1 MSAKPAGAGSK
12 PGAAKSRP
20 GRPADARPRSAGHDE
35 NWPAGRPLP
44 NVVGV
49 AVGLAALGAA
59 VGVFSAFGH
68 AQRVGNVTIG
78 VPLTLAAQGG
88 LVVAAGVLSRSRI
101 AAGMPALGWMIS
113 VLIFAQPRSEGD
125 LVIPA
130 DAPGVSYLLV
140 GLVVL
145 AGLIALPFHRFG
157 AQPDTAGRGSKKA
170 RPAGRGAIP

>member
-1 MSAKPAGAGSK
+1 MSAKPAAAGSK
-12 PGAAKSRP
+12 PAAAKSRS
-20 GRPADARPRSAGHDE
+20 GRPADARPQSAGHAE

-44 NVVGV
+44 NVVGLAV
-49 AVGLAALGAA
+49 ALAALGLA

-68 AQRVGNVTIG
+68 AQRVGNVTVG

-88 LVVAAGVLSRSRI
+88 LVVAAGVLMSSRI

-130 DAPGVSYLLV
+130 DGPGVSYLV
-140 GLVVL
+140 AGLVVL
-145 AGLIALPFHRFG
+145 AGLIALPFQRFG
-157 AQPDTAGRGSKKA
+157 EQVDTAGRGSKKA
-170 RPAGRGAIP
+170 RPAGRSAIP